1 MKHIVRGALIG
12 GLSFFLICC
21 FLYFSMVS
29 TFTSSIATGPGEIEV
44 TYELTPLFVSF
55 LIGAVIGGAIGA
67 IINYFKSKN
76 EKALDINKER
86 VTDKSEKLQEPVSA
100 IAESTDTEGIKEIS
114 KYKVLLDEG
123 IITQEEFDTK
133 KKELIGDWIQ

>member
-12 GLSFFLICC
+12 GVLFFLIRY
-21 FLYFSMVS
+21 LIIFSAI
-29 TFTSSIATGPGEIEV
+29 SSV
-44 TYELTPLFVSF
+44 TYGSGAITRMIYDNSTIGIESF

-100 IAESTDTEGIKEIS
+100 IAESTDTDGIKEIS

-123 IITQEEFDTK
+123 IITQEEFDTT
-133 KKELIGDWIQ
+133 KKELLGDWIQ